1 MDERVAAH
9 SDDRQCQE
17 RLDGVLAAI
26 ERSAAISGRPATAV
40 TLVVVT
46 KKQPAVLVQAVA
58 ARLLDRG
65 VPVVCGE
72 SYVQE
77 LAAKRAAFPPH
88 SEVHLIGPLQSNKV
102 RTAVELSDVIES
114 VHSRKVLDLVAA
126 SAQRYQKR
134 QRVYLQVNIS
144 GDPHKGGFTEGEV
157 QELLSEPGWPR
168 EGVELEGLMTIT
180 ALYDQP
186 VQARPDFRRLAD
198 LRRRLQ
204 GAGLHRLFRHETIKL
219 SMGMSADFDLAIE
232 EGADLVRVGSAIF
245 GER

>member
-1 MDERVAAH
+1 MDQRTVAQAEE
-9 SDDRQCQE
+9 RQCEE

-26 ERSAAISGRPATAV
+26 ERSAAASGRPTTAV

-46 KKQPAVLVQAVA
+46 KKQPATLVQAVA
-58 ARLLDRG
+58 ARLLARA

-77 LAAKRAAFPPH
+77 LAAKRAAFPPN
-88 SEVHLIGPLQSNKV
+88 SEIHLIGPLQSNKV
-102 RTAVELSDVIES
+102 RAAVELSDVIES
-114 VHSRKVLDLVAA
+114 VHSRKVLALVAA
-126 SAQRYQKR
+126 SAQRCQKR

-144 GDPHKGGFTEGEV
+144 ADPHKGGFTEGEV
-157 QELLSEPGWPR
+157 EALLNEPGWPR

-186 VQARPDFRRLAD
+186 AQARPDFRRLAD
-198 LRRRLQ
+198 LRRRLRD
-204 GAGLHRLFRHETIKL
+204 AGVHRIFRHEAIKL
-219 SMGMSADFDLAIE
+219 SMGMSADFEVAIE

>member
-1 MDERVAAH
+1 MDERAAAQ
-9 SDDRQCQE
+9 SEERACQE

-26 ERSAAISGRPATAV
+26 ERGAAVSGRPATAV

-46 KKQPAVLVQAVA
+46 KKQPISLVQAVA

-77 LAAKRAAFPPH
+77 LASKRAAFPAQG
-88 SEVHLIGPLQSNKV
+88 EIHLIGPLQSNKV
-102 RTAVELSDVIES
+102 RAAVELSDVIES

-134 QRVYLQVNIS
+134 QRVFLQVNIS
-144 GDPHKGGFTEGEV
+144 ADPRKVGFSEDQV
-157 QELLSEPGWPR
+157 ADLLNEPGWPR
-168 EGVELEGLMTIT
+168 DGVELEGLMTIT

-186 VQARPDFRRLAD
+186 AQARPDFRRLAEV
-198 LRRRLQ
+198 RQRLQ
-204 GAGLHRLFRHETIKL
+204 EAGLHRLFRHETIKL
-219 SMGMSADFDLAIE
+219 SMGMSADFEVALE